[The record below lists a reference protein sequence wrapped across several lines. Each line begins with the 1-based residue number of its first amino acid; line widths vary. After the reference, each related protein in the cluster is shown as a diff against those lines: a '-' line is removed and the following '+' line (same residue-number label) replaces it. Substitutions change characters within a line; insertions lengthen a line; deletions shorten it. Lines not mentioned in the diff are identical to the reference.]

1 MPHDNY
7 IGSRR
12 EKKVVK
18 VVEEAVLQFWIQ
30 FSFSMARRN
39 AWRAGLDRLFLFCAW
54 NINVSR
60 QLGNEVNIPSWYV
73 LFTKL
78 EVTLAGYWLYSYLR
92 FYEPRRSTWRSIKS
106 IYFFHSP
113 LFSTRPSRFSSICY
127 GQPSCFRRSPL
138 RFFRLRNSAWD
149 FLGVNFILIKEFC
162 VGFVESPRDFFS
174 GFDF

>member
-1 MPHDNY
+1 M
-7 IGSRR
+7 
-12 EKKVVK
+12 
-18 VVEEAVLQFWIQ
+18 
-30 FSFSMARRN
+30 
-39 AWRAGLDRLFLFCAW
+39 
-54 NINVSR
+54 
-60 QLGNEVNIPSWYV
+60 

-149 FLGVNFILIKEFC
+149 FLGVNFILVKEFC
-162 VGFVESPRDFFS
+162 VGFVESPRDFFRVLIFS
-174 GFDF
+174 AIRSSLSLEIRSIPAGQKLFPLGRHIPIWLIYRSKPHPPPGGKTPYTYQVFTRNALTYINRKRFSILQ

>member
-1 MPHDNY
+1 M
-7 IGSRR
+7 
-12 EKKVVK
+12 
-18 VVEEAVLQFWIQ
+18 
-30 FSFSMARRN
+30 
-39 AWRAGLDRLFLFCAW
+39 
-54 NINVSR
+54 
-60 QLGNEVNIPSWYV
+60 

-78 EVTLAGYWLYSYLR
+78 EVTLGGYWSYSYLR

-162 VGFVESPRDFFS
+162 GGFVESPRDFFFGFWFLAPFDHPRPLKS
-174 GFDF
+174 GVSPLGKNSSLWGGTYLYGLYMGVNPHPPPLSEEKPPLPTKYLREIL